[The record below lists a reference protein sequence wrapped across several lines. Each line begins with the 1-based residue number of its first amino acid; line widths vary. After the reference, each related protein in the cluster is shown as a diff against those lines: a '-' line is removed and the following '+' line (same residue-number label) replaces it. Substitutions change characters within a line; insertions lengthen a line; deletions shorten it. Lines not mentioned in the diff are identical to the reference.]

1 MSHTHLADVSAA
13 RGPQVKRYA
22 GWLLTAALVAGS
34 GACAAERPQAAASSS
49 PAPSADSGK
58 ATVTFQ
64 FDHAGLPVPRYVLTV
79 HEDGSGTYHAEESE
93 RRSADSAVQQVSM
106 KQVDRA
112 VVISPETTAKIF
124 ETARALNHFNVF
136 CGTKAKNIADT
147 GKKILTYTGGDGT
160 GTCTYN
166 YSDDKNIEML
176 TSIFYG
182 IAYTMDVGRKLD
194 FERRFDRL
202 GLDAELLAL
211 ENAVKSKDALEL
223 GNIAPT
229 LKTIATD
236 AEVMQRARV
245 RAGKLLDETTNK

>member
-1 MSHTHLADVSAA
+1 M
-13 RGPQVKRYA
+13 KRYA
-22 GWLLTAALVAGS
+22 AWVLTAALAAGL
-34 GACAAERPQAAASSS
+34 GMCAGEPPQAAPSPF
-49 PAPSADSGK
+49 PAPSADAGK

-64 FDHAGLPVPRYVLTV
+64 FDRTGMPVPRYTLTIR
-79 HEDGSGTYHAEESE
+79 EDGGGMYHAEETE

-106 KQVDRA
+106 KQVDRPIA
-112 VVISPETTAKIF
+112 ISPETTAKIF
-124 ETARALNHFNVF
+124 EAARALNHFNVF
-136 CGTKAKNIADT
+136 CGTKAKNVADT
-147 GKKILTYTGGDGT
+147 GKKILTYAGADGN

-166 YSDDKNIEML
+166 YSDDKNVEML
-176 TSIFYG
+176 TSLFYG

-229 LKTIATD
+229 LKTIASDT
-236 AEVMQRARV
+236 EVMQRARA
-245 RAGKLLDETTNK
+245 RAGKLLDETSNK